1 MNLREV
7 RERLGFKP
15 PNIFRKEQKKKMAE
29 LAADPI
35 HTKKSAAE
43 LRKRQM
49 GKTTEMLLR
58 AVHEASKGN
67 KVFIT
72 GRDNK
77 LFRDMARSW
86 CHRLSVDPKLIVNRI
101 PEYQHP
107 PCKIFTDHAY
117 ILPIALERG
126 TLK

>member
-1 MNLREV
+1 MTLREV
-7 RERLGFKP
+7 REKLGFKP

-29 LAADPI
+29 LAEDPRY
-35 HTKKSAAE
+35 TKEGAAE

-49 GKTTEMLLR
+49 GRTTEMVLR

-72 GRDNK
+72 GRNNK

-86 CHRLSVDPKLIVNRI
+86 CHRLSVDPKLIVSKV
-101 PEYQHP
+101 PEYAHP
-107 PCKIFTDHAY
+107 PCKILTDHTC
-117 ILPIALERG
+117 RC
-126 TLK
+126 